1 MHDINLIR
9 NQPDL
14 FKKKI
19 EERNTNIDLQNLL
32 NLDKKN
38 RELIQNK
45 EKFEQ
50 EKKIISKKKDK
61 SQFSRS
67 KDISKQIEKL
77 SKLKKKIQFIKNC
90 DLKKNATN
98 LVFADGNINSK
109 IMIIG
114 EGPGANEDAKGK
126 PFVGRAGKLLDK
138 MLAAIQ
144 LDRTKI
150 YISNVVNYRP
160 PANRKPTEVE
170 IERYLPYLKNHIE
183 IINPKIL
190 LLLGSTA
197 LNALIGNESVISKAR
212 GKWIQKEIG
221 TVKPWI
227 IASFHPAFLMRQ
239 PEQKKL
245 AWIDLKMI
253 RDKSKILKI

>member
-1 MHDINLIR
+1 MKR
-9 NQPDL
+9 
-14 FKKKI
+14 
-19 EERNTNIDLQNLL
+19 T
-32 NLDKKN
+32 
-38 RELIQNK
+38 
-45 EKFEQ
+45 
-50 EKKIISKKKDK
+50 
-61 SQFSRS
+61 SQTPVLASDET
-67 KDISKQIEKL
+67 KLEKL
-77 SKLKKKIQFIKNC
+77 NKLKKKMQFIRNC

-98 LVFADGNINSK
+98 LVFGDGNINSK

-114 EGPGANEDAKGK
+114 EGPGAQEDAEGK

-144 LDRTKI
+144 LNRTKV

-170 IERYLPYLKNHIE
+170 IERYLPYLKSHIE

-190 LLLGSTA
+190 MLLGSTA
-197 LNALIGNESVISKAR
+197 LNTLIGNQVVISKAR
-212 GKWIQKEIG
+212 GQWIQKEIG
-221 TVKPWI
+221 LAKPWI

-245 AWIDLKMI
+245 AWLDLKMI

>member
-1 MHDINLIR
+1 MLYKMKINLNQKLINLI
-9 NQPDL
+9 
-14 FKKKI
+14 
-19 EERNTNIDLQNLL
+19 EYYNLINANFL
-32 NLDKKN
+32 LSNSPLKRKVDSITPAFTGTK
-38 RELIQNK
+38 L
-45 EKFEQ
+45 
-50 EKKIISKKKDK
+50 
-61 SQFSRS
+61 
-67 KDISKQIEKL
+67 EKL
-77 SKLKKKIQFIKNC
+77 NKLKKKIQLIKNC
-90 DLKKNATN
+90 NLKKNATN
-98 LVFADGNINSK
+98 LVFGDGNINSK

-114 EGPGANEDAKGK
+114 EGPGANEDAEGR

-138 MLAAIQ
+138 MLLAIQ
-144 LDRTKI
+144 LDRTKV

-160 PANRKPTEVE
+160 PGNRKPTNAE
-170 IERYLPYLKNHIE
+170 IERYLPYLKSHIE

-190 LLLGSTA
+190 FLLGSTA
-197 LNALIGNESVISKAR
+197 LSTLIGNDVVISKAR

-239 PEQKKL
+239 PEQKKS